1 MTVQSALP
9 LSDPALTPYGYPL
22 DARQIYFDESKKD
35 SKATFRVVFMG
46 HAQDLPII
54 TVPIGLPKYRLLN
67 GRTASSQQEYLAK
80 NPDVKKDFFADPERI
95 DVQIVQHQLLEAV
108 ITAGGLKQKFTDP
121 VNKQVDPLI
130 LDEFGFVINGN
141 RRLCSWRSLFMEE
154 SKRYGH
160 YSHID
165 VVVLPHSDD
174 KEIDRLEA
182 ALQIEK
188 DIRADYTWD
197 AMANMMKLRQTL
209 HQLSEEN
216 LAAFYDM
223 KVGEIKMN
231 FEMLRYAEEY
241 LKSRGKENRWSL
253 VSESEEAF
261 RKIVEKRPN
270 LSSAGEKELFKEVAF
285 VLIDNPEE
293 VGGRLYDAIPNAQK
307 YIEKIKEKL
316 TEAFPVKDTEETGE
330 DLFGGGKPKNMDVA
344 LAAEISKFDNGKKAR
359 VIIRD
364 VIDDQKSLIKDAETA
379 GYLLK
384 LLGKSNGN
392 LEAAVANALRADS
405 IKTGVEGQL
414 QSIEAKIQTIRN
426 WLNNA

>member
-1 MTVQSALP
+1 MTTQTQPP
-9 LSDPALTPYGYPL
+9 LSNPAITPYGYPL
-22 DARQIYFDESKKD
+22 DARQIFFDNSKKD

-80 NPDVKKDFFADPERI
+80 NPGVKKDFFADPERV
-95 DVQIVQHQLLEAV
+95 DVQIVQHQLLDAV
-108 ITAGGLKQKFTDP
+108 IIAGGLKLKFSDP
-121 VNKQVDPLI
+121 ANKQVEPLI

-141 RRLCSWRSLFMEE
+141 RRLCSWRSLFMEDP
-154 SKRYGH
+154 KKYGH
-160 YSHID
+160 FSHID
-165 VVVLPHSDD
+165 VVILPHSDD

-182 ALQIEK
+182 SLQIEK

-209 HQLSEEN
+209 HHLSDEN

-223 KVGEIKMN
+223 KVGEIKMY

-241 LKSRGKENRWSL
+241 LKSRGKENMWSL
-253 VSESEEAF
+253 VSDSEEAF
-261 RKIVEKRPN
+261 RKIVEKRQN
-270 LSSAGEKELFKEVAF
+270 LTSAGEKELFKEVAF

-293 VGGRLYDAIPNAQK
+293 AGGRLYDAIPNAQK
-307 YIEKIKEKL
+307 YIEQIKEKL
-316 TEAFPVKDTEETGE
+316 SEAFPVKKIDGTGE
-330 DLFGGGKPKNMDVA
+330 DMFGSDKPKNQDVA
-344 LAAEISKFDNGKKAR
+344 LAAEISKTDNGKRAR

-364 VIDDQKSLIKDAETA
+364 VIEDQKSLVKDAESA

-384 LLGKSNGN
+384 LLGKANGH
-392 LEAAVANALRADS
+392 LEAAVGHALRPDS
-405 IKTGVEGQL
+405 TQAGVEDQL
-414 QSIEAKIQTIRN
+414 QAIEAKINTIRD
-426 WLNNA
+426 WLK